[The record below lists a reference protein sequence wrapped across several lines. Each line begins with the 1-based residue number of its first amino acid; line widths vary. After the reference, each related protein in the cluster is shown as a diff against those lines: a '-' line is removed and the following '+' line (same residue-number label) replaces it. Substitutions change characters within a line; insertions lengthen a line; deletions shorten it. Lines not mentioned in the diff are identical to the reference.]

1 VVGLLAAFV
10 APGFAEPADPD
21 ANNWGGRTRLKNLG
35 IFCKRLK
42 KQLMNFPTLIGGQF
56 TKDYKEFICN

>member
-21 ANNWGGRTRLKNLG
+21 ANNWGGAQG
-35 IFCKRLK
+35 
-42 KQLMNFPTLIGGQF
+42 
-56 TKDYKEFICN
+56 